1 MLEPYEGKL
10 SRTVLRGGRGSDA
23 SPLPDKEVS
32 TKEGRKAEPMQTKTI
47 LDRKVAVKVS
57 FFDGKN
63 KKKSTVEVKYGDLDS
78 ELKGKPVQFCLF

>member
-1 MLEPYEGKL
+1 
-10 SRTVLRGGRGSDA
+10 
-23 SPLPDKEVS
+23 
-32 TKEGRKAEPMQTKTI
+32 MQTKTI
-47 LDRKVAVKVS
+47 VQQKVTVKVS